1 MGKAFL
7 AEGAKILGQGD
18 GVLEADRGQGAGSPW
33 SQGPEGRELSR
44 ALWAKKIIGASY
56 EQQGAAIDEF

>member
-44 ALWAKKIIGASY
+44 ASWAKKIIGASY
-56 EQQGAAIDEF
+56 